1 MIKKI
6 ILITF
11 FSFLFSSC
19 DYTPIYSTNNFDYF
33 IEDISFD
40 GDIELNN
47 LIDKKIKK
55 FQSNNSSKKFK
66 IKTSSSYSKISQSKD
81 KTGKTTDFKI
91 FINIKFEIQN
101 QKETKTLIVAEDFV
115 MKNFTNNFEE
125 QKYEK
130 IKKDN
135 ITNLIINK
143 LLIQLSLM

>member
-11 FSFLFSSC
+11 FSFLLSSC
-19 DYTPIYSTNNFDYF
+19 DYTPIYSSNNSDYF

-40 GDIELNN
+40 GDIEINN
-47 LIDKKIKK
+47 LINKKIKK
-55 FQSNNSSKKFK
+55 FQSTNSSKKFK
-66 IKTSSSYSKISQSKD
+66 IKATSSYDKISQSKD

-91 FINIKFEIQN
+91 FINVKFEIQN
-101 QKETKTLIVAEDFV
+101 QKETKTLLVAEDFV

-130 IKKDN
+130 IKKNN

>member
-11 FSFLFSSC
+11 FSFLLSSC
-19 DYTPIYSTNNFDYF
+19 DYTPIYSSNNSDYF

-40 GDIELNN
+40 GDIEINN
-47 LIDKKIKK
+47 LINKKIKK
-55 FQSNNSSKKFK
+55 FQSTNSSKKFK
-66 IKTSSSYSKISQSKD
+66 IKATSSYDKISQSKD

-91 FINIKFEIQN
+91 FINVKFEIQN

-135 ITNLIINK
+135 ITDLIINK

>member
-11 FSFLFSSC
+11 FSFLLSSC
-19 DYTPIYSTNNFDYF
+19 DYTPIYSSNNSDYF
-33 IEDISFD
+33 IEDITFD
-40 GDIELNN
+40 GNIEINN
-47 LIDKKIKK
+47 LINKKIKK
-55 FQSNNSSKKFK
+55 FQSTNSSKKFK
-66 IKTSSSYSKISQSKD
+66 IKATSSYDKISQSKD

-91 FINIKFEIQN
+91 FINVKFEIQS
-101 QKETKTLIVAEDFV
+101 QKETKTLLVAEDFV

>member
-11 FSFLFSSC
+11 FSFLLSSC

-66 IKTSSSYSKISQSKD
+66 IKTSSSYTKISQSKD

-91 FINIKFEIQN
+91 FINVKFEIQN
-101 QKETKTLIVAEDFV
+101 QKETKTLLVAEDFV

-130 IKKDN
+130 IKKNN

>member
-19 DYTPIYSTNNFDYF
+19 DYKPIYSTNNFDYF

-40 GDIELNN
+40 GDIEVNN
-47 LIDKKIKK
+47 LINKKIKK
-55 FQSNNSSKKFK
+55 IQRTNSSKKFK
-66 IKTSSSYSKISQSKD
+66 IKTTSSYSKISQSKD

-91 FINIKFEIQN
+91 FINVKFEIQN
-101 QKETKTLIVAEDFV
+101 QKETKTLIVTEDFV

-135 ITNLIINK
+135 ITDLIINK

>member
-33 IEDISFD
+33 VEDISFH
-40 GDIELNN
+40 GDIEVKN
-47 LIDKKIKK
+47 LINKKIKK
-55 FQSNNSSKKFK
+55 FQSTNSSKKFK
-66 IKTSSSYSKISQSKD
+66 IKATSSYDKISQSKD

-91 FINIKFEIQN
+91 FINVKFEIQN
-101 QKETKTLIVAEDFV
+101 QKETKTLLVAEDFV

-135 ITNLIINK
+135 ITDLIINK

>member
-6 ILITF
+6 IFITF
-11 FSFLFSSC
+11 FSFLLSSC

-33 IEDISFD
+33 VEDISFN

-47 LIDKKIKK
+47 LIEKKIKK
-55 FQSNNSSKKFK
+55 FQSTNSNKRFK

-115 MKNFTNNFEE
+115 MKNFRNNFEE

>member
-66 IKTSSSYSKISQSKD
+66 IKTSSSYTKISQSKD

-91 FINIKFEIQN
+91 FINVKFEIQN
-101 QKETKTLIVAEDFV
+101 QKESKTLIVNEDFL

-125 QKYEK
+125 QKFEK

-135 ITNLIINK
+135 ITDSIINK

>member
-66 IKTSSSYSKISQSKD
+66 IKTSSSYTKISQSKD

-91 FINIKFEIQN
+91 FINVKFEIQN

-135 ITNLIINK
+135 ITDLIINK

>member
-19 DYTPIYSTNNFDYF
+19 DYKPIYSTNNFDYF

-40 GDIELNN
+40 GDIEVNN
-47 LIDKKIKK
+47 LINKKIKK
-55 FQSNNSSKKFK
+55 FQNTNSRKKFK
-66 IKTSSSYSKISQSKD
+66 IKATSSYNKISQSKD

-91 FINIKFEIQN
+91 IINVKFEIQN
-101 QKETKTLIVAEDFV
+101 KKETKTLIVIEDFI

-125 QKYEK
+125 KKYEK

-135 ITNLIINK
+135 LTDLIINK

>member
-1 MIKKI
+1 MVKKI

-40 GDIELNN
+40 GNIEINN
-47 LIDKKIKK
+47 LINKKLKK
-55 FQSNNSSKKFK
+55 FQITNSSKKFK
-66 IKTSSSYSKISQSKD
+66 IKATSSYNKISQSKD

-91 FINIKFEIQN
+91 FINVIFEIKN

-130 IKKDN
+130 IKRDN
-135 ITNLIINK
+135 ITDLIVNK
-143 LLIQLSLM
+143 LIIQLSLM

>member
-11 FSFLFSSC
+11 FSFLLSSC
-19 DYTPIYSTNNFDYF
+19 DYTPIYSSNNSDYF
-33 IEDISFD
+33 IEDITFD
-40 GDIELNN
+40 GNIEINN
-47 LIDKKIKK
+47 LINKKIKK
-55 FQSNNSSKKFK
+55 FQSTNSSKKFK
-66 IKTSSSYSKISQSKD
+66 IKATSSYDKISQSKD

-91 FINIKFEIQN
+91 FINVKFEIQN

-135 ITNLIINK
+135 ITDLIINK

>member
-66 IKTSSSYSKISQSKD
+66 IKTSSSYTKISQSKD

-91 FINIKFEIQN
+91 FINVKFEIQN
-101 QKETKTLIVAEDFV
+101 QKESKTLIVNEDFL

-125 QKYEK
+125 QKFEK

-135 ITNLIINK
+135 ITDLIINK

>member
-11 FSFLFSSC
+11 FSFLLSSC
-19 DYTPIYSTNNFDYF
+19 DYTPIYLSNNSDYF

-40 GDIELNN
+40 GDIEINN
-47 LIDKKIKK
+47 LINKKIKK
-55 FQSNNSSKKFK
+55 FQSTNSSKKFK
-66 IKTSSSYSKISQSKD
+66 IKATSSYDKISQSKD

-91 FINIKFEIQN
+91 FINVKFEIQN
-101 QKETKTLIVAEDFV
+101 QKETKTLLVAEDFV

-130 IKKDN
+130 IKKNN

>member
-11 FSFLFSSC
+11 FSFLLSSC
-19 DYTPIYSTNNFDYF
+19 DYTPIYSSNNSDYF

-40 GDIELNN
+40 GDIEINN
-47 LIDKKIKK
+47 LINKKIKK
-55 FQSNNSSKKFK
+55 FQSTNSSKKFK
-66 IKTSSSYSKISQSKD
+66 IKATSSYDKISQSKD

-91 FINIKFEIQN
+91 FINVKFEIQN

-135 ITNLIINK
+135 ITDLIVNK
-143 LLIQLSLM
+143 LIIQLSLM

>member
-11 FSFLFSSC
+11 FSFLLSSC
-19 DYTPIYSTNNFDYF
+19 DYKPIYSSNNSDYF

-40 GDIELNN
+40 GDIEINN
-47 LIDKKIKK
+47 LINKKIKK
-55 FQSNNSSKKFK
+55 FQSTNSSKKFK
-66 IKTSSSYSKISQSKD
+66 IKATSSYDKISQSKD

-91 FINIKFEIQN
+91 FINVEFEIQN
-101 QKETKTLIVAEDFV
+101 QKETKTLIIAEDFV

-135 ITNLIINK
+135 LTDLIINK

>member
-11 FSFLFSSC
+11 FSFLLSSC
-19 DYTPIYSTNNFDYF
+19 DYTPIYSSNNSDYF

-40 GDIELNN
+40 GDIEINN
-47 LIDKKIKK
+47 LINKKIKK
-55 FQSNNSSKKFK
+55 FQSTNSSKKFK
-66 IKTSSSYSKISQSKD
+66 IKATSSYDKISQSKD

-91 FINIKFEIQN
+91 FINVKFEIQN
-101 QKETKTLIVAEDFV
+101 QKETKTLLVAEDFV

-130 IKKDN
+130 IKK
-135 ITNLIINK
+135 NK
-143 LLIQLSLM
+143 HVRS

>member
-11 FSFLFSSC
+11 FSFQLSSC
-19 DYTPIYSTNNFDYF
+19 DYTPIYSSNNSDYF

-40 GDIELNN
+40 GDIEINN
-47 LIDKKIKK
+47 LINKKIKK
-55 FQSNNSSKKFK
+55 FQSTNSSKKFK
-66 IKTSSSYSKISQSKD
+66 IKATSSYDKISQSKD

-91 FINIKFEIQN
+91 FINVKFEIQN
-101 QKETKTLIVAEDFV
+101 QKETKTLLVAEDFV

-130 IKKDN
+130 IKKNN

>member
-11 FSFLFSSC
+11 FSFLLSSC
-19 DYTPIYSTNNFDYF
+19 DYTPIYLSNNSDYF

-40 GDIELNN
+40 GDIEINN
-47 LIDKKIKK
+47 LIKKKIKK
-55 FQSNNSSKKFK
+55 FQSTNSSKKFK
-66 IKTSSSYSKISQSKD
+66 IKATSSYDKISQSKD

-91 FINIKFEIQN
+91 FINVKFEIQN
-101 QKETKTLIVAEDFV
+101 QKETKTLLVAEDFV

-130 IKKDN
+130 IKKNN

>member
-11 FSFLFSSC
+11 FSFLLSSC
-19 DYTPIYSTNNFDYF
+19 DYTPIYSSNNSDYF

-40 GDIELNN
+40 GDIEINN
-47 LIDKKIKK
+47 LINKKIKK
-55 FQSNNSSKKFK
+55 FQSTNSSKKFK
-66 IKTSSSYSKISQSKD
+66 IKATSSYDKISQSKD

-91 FINIKFEIQN
+91 FINVKFEIQN

-130 IKKDN
+130 IKRDN
-135 ITNLIINK
+135 ITDLIVNK
-143 LLIQLSLM
+143 LIIQLSLM

>member
-1 MIKKI
+1 M
-6 ILITF
+6 
-11 FSFLFSSC
+11 
-19 DYTPIYSTNNFDYF
+19 
-33 IEDISFD
+33 
-40 GDIELNN
+40 
-47 LIDKKIKK
+47 
-55 FQSNNSSKKFK
+55 
-66 IKTSSSYSKISQSKD
+66 D

-91 FINIKFEIQN
+91 FINVKFEIQN

-135 ITNLIINK
+135 ITDLIINK

>member
-11 FSFLFSSC
+11 FSFLLSSC
-19 DYTPIYSTNNFDYF
+19 DYTPIYSSNNSDYF

-40 GDIELNN
+40 GDIEINN
-47 LIDKKIKK
+47 LINKKIKK
-55 FQSNNSSKKFK
+55 FQSTNSSKKFK
-66 IKTSSSYSKISQSKD
+66 IKATSSYDKISQSKD

-91 FINIKFEIQN
+91 FINVKFEIQN
-101 QKETKTLIVAEDFV
+101 QKETKTLLVAEDFV